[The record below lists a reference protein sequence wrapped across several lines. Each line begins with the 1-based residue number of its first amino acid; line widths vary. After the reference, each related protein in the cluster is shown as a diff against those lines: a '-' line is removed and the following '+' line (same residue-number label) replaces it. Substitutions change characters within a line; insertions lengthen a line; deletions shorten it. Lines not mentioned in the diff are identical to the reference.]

1 MIRCRHACVHAPV
14 EIGSSDEQVDMPS
27 FCLAPR
33 SSSGR
38 ELRGRPGAVASGGG
52 ATTGL
57 PCIEYVVASVACL
70 QLFHRAQCAANKL
83 EYPTPS
89 CSVFLNSLLEE
100 IKKIL

>member
-1 MIRCRHACVHAPV
+1 MHAPV
-14 EIGSSDEQVDMPS
+14 EIDSSDEQVDMPS
-27 FCLAPR
+27 F
-33 SSSGR
+33 G
-38 ELRGRPGAVASGGG
+38 RGRPVAFGGG

-57 PCIEYVVASVACL
+57 PSIEYVVASVACL